1 MKKIT
6 LLFVAILVVKISFA
20 TVFTVTSTSD
30 SGAGSHREAIN
41 SANANP
47 MDADSIKFNI
57 PVSDPNYNVSTGVFT
72 ITLSS
77 ALPTINSLSVV
88 VDGTS
93 QPGNTNVNGPEIC
106 IRSTSNLLYGIC
118 FPLSGGVVKGLI
130 INGFQSAVII
140 TKTGS
145 YPSGGCTVSDCYI
158 GVNYNGTA
166 VDSNEIGIIILNEL
180 TGNNIIRDNLISGN
194 HTAGIAL
201 KNSKLNTIIGNKIGV
216 DLLGLNALPNYNGIA
231 MDSASNNVIGG
242 NTLAKRNIISGNLF
256 SGIAINSSMSFNN
269 TIQGNYIGINKNGI
283 VSTDSLPNYYGI
295 AINYSY
301 GNMIGGSVATESNV
315 ISGNRES
322 GIAILGSTATANTIK
337 GNYIG
342 TNITADDTI
351 PNGNGI
357 LISGSFANTIGG
369 SVVGERNI
377 ISGNRLAGIA
387 FAYSGTRNNIIKGNY
402 IGVGAN
408 GSKIL
413 SNYTGI
419 YLKSNSNSN
428 IIGGSASGD
437 RNVIS
442 GNIEMALC
450 IESSDSNVIK
460 GNYIGPDA
468 TGLQAIRL
476 PNDSLIQANG
486 LYFNSNSKHNIAG
499 GYNAGDRN
507 VISGNR
513 VYGHDIYGNSSYNY
527 TIGNYIGVDATGN
540 TAMPN
545 ATGVCVDGGSNHNPF
560 INNVLSGNRA
570 YGIFIVTTGSDSNS
584 LAGNFIGTNASGT
597 ASVPNQSG
605 ILLGGGTKYNI
616 IGGVNTVD
624 KNIISGN
631 TFDGV
636 LLADTGTMYNQII
649 GNNIGTDITGNN
661 PLPND
666 VGIGITTK
674 SGNNIVNKN
683 LISANTTYG
692 MVIYEHSNWN
702 TITNNRIGVNL
713 DTTIA
718 LANGNAGIVVTTGS
732 SHNQIGGIGL
742 GNIIANH
749 DTAGVVIN
757 DSDCRWN
764 KISENSIYNN
774 QILDIDLFPYGV
786 NANDANDADNGA
798 NDLMNYPVITSA
810 VYVSGIGTT
819 QINGTL
825 DFVNPTNVKVEI
837 FKSNNNN
844 ILQHGG
850 ATEFIGSTLVNQNGT
865 WSYSTN
871 KLSSSDDITVT
882 ATDTMGN
889 TSEFSAVQPLLLGVE
904 SISKSI
910 DCSIYPMP
918 VNNIF
923 TITYTFDKSSNLFVS
938 IYSIEGKK
946 VSDLTPQSALQGENR
961 MTFNIEK
968 LHLNKGIYFVK
979 MADDNGVIKT
989 FKLIKN

>member
-6 LLFVAILVVKISFA
+6 LLFLAILVVKITFA
-20 TVFTVTSTSD
+20 TVFSVTSTSD
-30 SGAGSHREAIN
+30 SGVGSLRDAIN

-57 PVSDPNYNVSTGVFT
+57 PVSDPNFNASTGVFT

-77 ALPTINSLSVV
+77 ALPTINSMSVV

-158 GVNYNGTA
+158 GVNFNGTA
-166 VDSNEIGIIILNEL
+166 IESNEIGITILNEL
-180 TGNNIIRDNLISGN
+180 TGNNIIKDNIISGN
-194 HTAGIAL
+194 FTAGIAL

-216 DLLGLNALPNYNGIA
+216 DQLGLNALPNYNGIA

-242 NTLAKRNIISGNLF
+242 NIPAKRNIISGNLF
-256 SGIAINSSMSFNN
+256 SGITINSSMSFNN
-269 TIQGNYIGINKNGI
+269 IIQGNYIGINKNGV

-301 GNMIGGSVATESNV
+301 GNIIGGSVAAESNI

-357 LISGSFANTIGG
+357 LVSGSFANTIGG

-616 IGGVNTVD
+616 IGGANTVD

-649 GNNIGTDITGNN
+649 GNHIGTDITGNN

-757 DSDCRWN
+757 NPDCRWN

-798 NDLMNYPVITSA
+798 NDLMNYPSITSA
-810 VYVSGIGTT
+810 VYVSGFGTT

-865 WSYSTN
+865 WSFSTN

-889 TSEFSAVQPLLLGVE
+889 TSEFSAIQPIILGIE
-904 SISKSI
+904 SVSKST

-918 VNNIF
+918 VNNTF
-923 TITYTFDKSSNLFVS
+923 TITYTFDKSSKLFVS
-938 IYSIEGKK
+938 IYSIDGKK
-946 VSDLTPQSALQGENR
+946 VSDLYNQSALQGGNK

-989 FKLIKN
+989 FKMIKN